1 MTITVR
7 RRRSSRPRWQDLGS
21 VLLPLAV
28 GAAGGAV
35 TAPAIP
41 TWYRSL
47 RKPAWNPPDAVF
59 GPVWTAL
66 YLAMGVALALVR
78 RRAGSDRSG
87 PLARLFGVQ
96 LALNFAWSAAFFGL
110 RRPAAGVAVIVPLW
124 LSIVATVVA
133 FWRVRR
139 LAGLLLLPYLAW
151 TTFAT
156 ALNIAVWRLNRS

>member
-1 MTITVR
+1 MTIALR
-7 RRRSSRPRWQDLGS
+7 RRRPSRSRWRDLAA
-21 VLLPLAV
+21 VLLPVAV

-59 GPVWTAL
+59 GPVWTVL

-78 RRAGSDRSG
+78 RRADPDRTG
-87 PLARLFGVQ
+87 RLGRLFGVQ

-124 LSIVATVVA
+124 LSIAATVVE

-156 ALNIAVWRLNRS
+156 ALNVAVWRLNRS

>member
-1 MTITVR
+1 M
-7 RRRSSRPRWQDLGS
+7 
-21 VLLPLAV
+21 PLAV
-28 GAAGGAV
+28 GAAGGAI

-59 GPVWTAL
+59 GPVWTVL

-78 RRAGSDRSG
+78 RRADADRRRL
-87 PLARLFGVQ
+87 PVRLFGLQ
-96 LALNFAWSAAFFGL
+96 LGLNFAWSAVFFGL
-110 RRPAAGVAVIVPLW
+110 RRPGAAVAVIVPLW
-124 LSIVATVVA
+124 LSIAATTVE

-156 ALNIAVWRLNRS
+156 ALNVAVWRLNRT